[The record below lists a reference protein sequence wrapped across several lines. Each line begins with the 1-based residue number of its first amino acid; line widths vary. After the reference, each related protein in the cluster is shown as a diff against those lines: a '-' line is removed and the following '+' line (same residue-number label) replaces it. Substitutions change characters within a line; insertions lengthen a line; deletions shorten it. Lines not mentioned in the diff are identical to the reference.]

1 MNIEKLRN
9 FTKILSYITIGIL
22 VFLYIFELNFSK
34 SGLIVLVINYT
45 ILTIVSIISYFKHKD
60 DLNKKDFIKEMIGN
74 IILLLV
80 FGIILIIKI

>member
-1 MNIEKLRN
+1 MIIQS
-9 FTKILSYITIGIL
+9 FAIYISKS
-22 VFLYIFELNFSK
+22 VPNYIIELNFSK